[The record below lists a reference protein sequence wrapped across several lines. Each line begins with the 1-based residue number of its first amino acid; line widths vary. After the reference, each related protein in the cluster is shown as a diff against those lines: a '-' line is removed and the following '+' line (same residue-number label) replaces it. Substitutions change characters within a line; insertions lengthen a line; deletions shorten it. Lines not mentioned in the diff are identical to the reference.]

1 MKLKLLFIMALITI
15 VTFIGVGSIAAEPE
29 VTETQAETTEQ
40 PGDASADTSDDED
53 ASEPPVTPSG
63 DVFIPTEEI
72 SEDFAVSFPV
82 DI

>member
-1 MKLKLLFIMALITI
+1 MKLKLSFMVALITI

-29 VTETQAETTEQ
+29 VTATQAETTEQ
-40 PGDASADTSDDED
+40 NGDASEDTSDED
-53 ASEPPVTPSG
+53 ASEPQVTPSG